1 MDLIADGTVVSI
13 HYTLKD
19 DGGEVLDTS
28 DGGEPLA
35 YLHGADNIVPGL
47 ERELTGKSVG
57 DDVKVAVSPADG
69 YGEVTGETDR
79 VPLEAFGDDAE
90 LSVGDQVFARD
101 EEDNVMP
108 LWVTE
113 VGDDHVIVSPDHPLA
128 GETLHFQ
135 VKVTAIRGATE
146 DELEHGHPH
155 GPDGH
160 DHDHDDDD

>member
-1 MDLIADGTVVSI
+1 MATTDLVADGTVVSI

-19 DGGEVLDTS
+19 DGGDVLDSS

-57 DDVKVAVSPADG
+57 DRVEVAVSPADG
-69 YGEVTGETDR
+69 YGERTGESDR

-90 LSVGDQVFARD
+90 LAVGDQVFARD
-101 EEDNVMP
+101 GDDNVLP
-108 LWVTE
+108 LWVTD

-128 GETLHFQ
+128 GATLHFQ
-135 VKVTAIRGATE
+135 AQVTAIRGATE

-160 DHDHDDDD
+160 DHDH